1 MCIIIV
7 KPKGMLPPTKRTL
20 KTCFAN
26 NPDGAGFMFYGNNK
40 VYIEKGFMSFKKLRR
55 ALRLYN
61 FSINDTVIYH
71 FRISTHGSVI
81 GSQTH
86 PFPVTDNVRDLNSL
100 SIRTPLGIAHNGI
113 FSSLDT
119 DDKLSDT
126 MVFIKDVLANK
137 KVMRSI
143 YNSDSAH
150 SRLVEM
156 ASVSSRLAFLDFRG
170 RIRTFGTWE
179 LDKET
184 GLLFSN
190 DDYKY
195 EKYYGTGK
203 SWKENIY
210 GYGNGTGTGS
220 GYKTT
225 DEGMGECPSCHCMN
239 TYDLFTKECWHCSYV
254 DSTEYLNAYNR
265 DKQIQLDSELEAER
279 EEIEKLVKEENNV
292 VQAEKNLGNSLKDYN
307 AGIVPEY
314 EKGILT
320 EGEKRIKNLLIQSIK

>member
-7 KPKGMLPPTKRTL
+7 KPKGTLPPSKRTL

-26 NPDGAGFMFYGNNK
+26 NPDGAGFMFHGNNK

-55 ALRLYN
+55 ALHSYN
-61 FSINDTVIYH
+61 FSVDDTVIYH

-81 GSQTH
+81 KSQTH
-86 PFPVTDNVRDLNSL
+86 PFPVTDDVWALNSL
-100 SIRTPLGIAHNGI
+100 SVKTPLGFAHNGI

-119 DDKLSDT
+119 DEKLSDT

-137 KVMRSI
+137 KVKGNI
-143 YNSDSAH
+143 YNQESAH
-150 SRLVEM
+150 SKLVEM
-156 ASVSSRLAFLDFRG
+156 ASSSSRLAFLDYRG
-170 RIRTFGTWE
+170 RIRTYGTWE
-179 LDKET
+179 IDKET

-195 EKYYGTGK
+195 ERYYGK
-203 SWKENIY
+203 DSRNWKESIY
-210 GYGNGTGTGS
+210 GYGTGS
-220 GYKTT
+220 GSGYRTT

-239 TYDLFTKECWHCSYV
+239 TYDLFTKECWHCSFV

-265 DKQIQLDSELEAER
+265 DKLLTETENEIEAER
-279 EEIEKLVKEENNV
+279 AEIEKLVKEENSV
-292 VQAEKNLGNSLKDYN
+292 KEA
-307 AGIVPEY
+307 EY

-320 EGEKRIKNLLIQSIK
+320 EGEKNIKNLLIQSIKEGE